1 MRLPRSSS
9 TVLGRLAASVALL
22 ACAGCTVVTGVEGVS
37 YRNPRNQGEALH
49 RPAQPVPRALDKWQA
64 DKDTFV
70 GVAISGGGSRS
81 ANFGMAALAELD
93 ALGLL
98 EHVDAISAVSGGS
111 IPTALFALDG
121 DRPGWAER
129 GRAKVGTDLLRPL
142 IGRSLNPVNALATTF
157 TDRDRSDTM
166 AEIFEDKLFD
176 GRRVRFGELGERG
189 PMRPAV
195 YFNATDSTDGG
206 RRFVFTEESFVRLGS
221 ELGAYPLA
229 WAMAASAAFPGVF
242 NSVTLR
248 RHPLDASAPRGE
260 ARYLHLIDGG
270 VSDNLGVETLI
281 EKARAQHIAALRV
294 GRQPRGCLMILIDSH
309 VPSTTVSE
317 SLQSDRRN
325 VASML
330 IDLNFLDAIDGM
342 LSNRRDDTLARVG
355 IRRADAVGLY
365 DIEIQPGLVEQR
377 VRPYRRVGEFEIGY
391 LTADGFPFATA
402 DLSLEEGSLA
412 FDAEQRIRPAR
423 LGCQAW
429 HVSLGDLQSIVPWR
443 ERDGRWERLSLEA
456 PADRAVFAA
465 RARLARL
472 IEQVSTSHHLTGPP
486 QCEAPVI
493 QQALFDAAHIALRQD
508 KESLDRVCAWFA
520 ERGLTTGGRC
530 RAEPLPLGPDGP
542 AMEPLRMPR
551 SDDPI
556 EQRAN
561 RFMRCAVP
569 GGPAA
574 PPSP

>member
-1 MRLPRSSS
+1 MRAPAHSRSLACRLGASA
-9 TVLGRLAASVALL
+9 VLAL
-22 ACAGCTVVTGVEGVS
+22 CAGCSVVTGIEGVS
-37 YRNPRNQGEALH
+37 YRNARNQGDALH
-49 RPAQPVPRALDKWQA
+49 QSAWPVPRAVERWQA
-64 DKDTFV
+64 DKDLFV

-81 ANFGMAALAELD
+81 ANFGMAALAELE
-93 ALGLL
+93 ALGIL

-121 DRPGWAER
+121 DQPGWAER
-129 GRAKVGTDLLRPL
+129 GRAKVGTDMLRPL
-142 IGRSLNPVNALATTF
+142 VGRLLNPVNALATTF

-176 GRRVRFGELGERG
+176 GRRVRFGDLGARG
-189 PMRPAV
+189 PMRPAI

-229 WAMAASAAFPGVF
+229 WAMAASAAFPGAF

-281 EKARAQHIAALRV
+281 EKARAQHISALRR
-294 GRQPRGCLMILIDSH
+294 GREPRGCLMILIDSH

-355 IRRADAVGLY
+355 IRRADAVGLF
-365 DIEIQPGLVEQR
+365 DIEIQPGLVEKG
-377 VRPYRRVGEFEIGY
+377 VRPYRRIGEFEIGY
-391 LTADGFPFATA
+391 LVADGLPFATA
-402 DLSLEEGSLA
+402 DLSLEEGTLA
-412 FDAEQRIRPAR
+412 FEASQRIRPAR
-423 LGCQAW
+423 MACQAW
-429 HVSLGDLQSIVPWR
+429 HVSLADLQSIVPWR
-443 ERDGRWERLSLEA
+443 EREGRWERLSLDA
-456 PADRAVFAA
+456 PADQPVFAA

-472 IEQVSTSHHLTGPP
+472 IEQVSTSHHLTGPA
-486 QCEAPVI
+486 QCNAPTI
-493 QQALFDAAHIALRQD
+493 QQALFDAAHIAVRQD
-508 KESLDRVCAWFA
+508 KDSLERVCGWFA
-520 ERGLTTGGRC
+520 ERGLATGGRC
-530 RAEPLPLGPDGP
+530 RAEAAPLGPDGP
-542 AMEPLRMPR
+542 AMEPIRLPR

-561 RFMRCAVP
+561 RFMRCVDP

-574 PPSP
+574 PLTP

>member
-1 MRLPRSSS
+1 MPAHHAS
-9 TVLGRLAASVALL
+9 TTLARRLALAAAMLL
-22 ACAGCTVVTGVEGVS
+22 CAGCTVVTGVEGVS
-37 YRNPRNQGEALH
+37 YRNARNQGEALH
-49 RPAQPVPRALDKWQA
+49 KPAKPVPRALDKWRA

-121 DRPGWAER
+121 GQPGWAER
-129 GRAKVGTDLLRPL
+129 GRDKVGTDLLRPL
-142 IGRSLNPVNALATTF
+142 IGRSLNPINALATTF

-189 PMRPAV
+189 PMRPAI

-206 RRFVFTEESFVRLGS
+206 RRFVFTDESFVRLGS
-221 ELGAYPLA
+221 ELAAYPLA

-248 RHPLDASAPRGE
+248 RHPLDSSAPRGE

-281 EKARAQHIAALRV
+281 EKARAQHIAALRL
-294 GRQPRGCLMILIDSH
+294 GQQPRGCLMILIDSH

-355 IRRADAVGLY
+355 IRRTDATGLY
-365 DIEIQPGLVEQR
+365 DIEIQPGLIEQR
-377 VRPYRRVGEFEIGY
+377 VRPYRRVGEFQIGY
-391 LTADGFPFATA
+391 FLAGDFPFAIA
-402 DLSLEEGSLA
+402 DARLEEGTLA
-412 FDAEQRIRPAR
+412 FDAEQRVRPAHMT
-423 LGCQAW
+423 CQAW

-443 ERDGRWERLSLEA
+443 ERDGRWERLSLES
-456 PADRAVFAA
+456 PADRTVFAA

-493 QQALFDAAHIALRQD
+493 QQALFDAAHIAMRQD

-520 ERGLTTGGRC
+520 ERGLATGGRC
-530 RAEPLPLGPDGP
+530 RADAVPLGPDGP
-542 AMEPLRMPR
+542 AMEPLRLPR
-551 SDDPI
+551 SDDLI

-561 RFMRCAVP
+561 RFMRCADP
-569 GGPAA
+569 QATA
-574 PPSP
+574 PPSAP